1 MPGVGVMPS
10 VQTAAP
16 INPVSGFNGGGDFS
30 PFGGGNDAAGVLLI
44 QQKIYHLKIKVS

>member
-1 MPGVGVMPS
+1 MPGVGVMPG

-30 PFGGGNDAAGVLLI
+30 PFGGGNDAAGAFVNPTEDLPF
-44 QQKIYHLKIKVS
+44 